1 MDWTDEYRE
10 IVEFYYWEPQH
21 IGRAGG
27 QKKFKN
33 ADEMYE
39 HINRIE
45 VSLNHVLNI
54 FFSMYHLHQVSCF
67 NIEDTHERLS
77 SWRLETIER
86 EQRKLTQPDMFF
98 EGKDRN
104 VAIELNTVSKCSLQQ
119 VQKYVNFHKALD
131 RSGDKDFELII
142 LSPHKELKLVFAEKY
157 ESLPDLWSDL
167 GEKVAIKLVSY
178 DELYKSLSMPADDS
192 AEYKLAEGL
201 RRYLQKRPDLGFSIS
216 D

>member
-1 MDWTDEYRE
+1 
-10 IVEFYYWEPQH
+10 
-21 IGRAGG
+21 
-27 QKKFKN
+27 
-33 ADEMYE
+33 MYP
-39 HINRIE
+39 
-45 VSLNHVLNI
+45 
-54 FFSMYHLHQVSCF
+54 LHQVSCF
-67 NIEDTHERLS
+67 NIEGTHERLS

-104 VAIELNTVSKCSLQQ
+104 VAIELKTVSKCSLQQ

-167 GEKVAIKLVSY
+167 GERVAIKLVSY